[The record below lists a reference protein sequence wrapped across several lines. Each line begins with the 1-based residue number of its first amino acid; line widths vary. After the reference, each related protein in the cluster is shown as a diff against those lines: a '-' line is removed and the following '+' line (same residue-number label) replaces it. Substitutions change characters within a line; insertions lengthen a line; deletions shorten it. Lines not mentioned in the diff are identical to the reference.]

1 MELKQLEYFIHVA
14 ESASFTRASIELD
27 VAQPALSR
35 QVRLLEIELQQHLF
49 IRNGR
54 GVTMTDAG
62 KLLLE
67 HGRGILHQVART
79 REELSRTSGTLVGRV
94 ALGIP
99 PSLMK
104 SLAVPLTRAFRQQL
118 PYASLT
124 ISEGLSV
131 TMQESLA
138 SGRLD
143 IALLYNIAP
152 SPDIETTPL
161 IDEEMF
167 LIEPMV
173 QTGSSSKGK
182 SSKSTT
188 KATDT
193 VTLKELADVPL
204 IVPCRPNSIR
214 MLIESE
220 MAHIGYRP
228 KIALE
233 IDSVSAIL
241 ALVGDG
247 QGSAILTRNAANSLG
262 DTALFHIRKITSPAL
277 KSKLMLA
284 TCIRH
289 PTTLV
294 QQKFIALIQQEIG
307 VWLGSD

>member
-1 MELKQLEYFIHVA
+1 MELKQLEYFVHVA
-14 ESASFTRASIELD
+14 ESGSFTRASIELD
-27 VAQPALSR
+27 IAQPALSR

-54 GVTMTDAG
+54 GVTMTDAW

-79 REELSRTSGTLVGRV
+79 REELSRTNGTLVGRV

-104 SLAVPLTRAFRQQL
+104 SLAVPLTRAFRKQL
-118 PYASLT
+118 PHASLT

-131 TMQESLA
+131 TMQELLA

-161 IDEEMF
+161 IEEEMF
-167 LIEPMV
+167 LIEPV
-173 QTGSSSKGK
+173 GQKVNASARAPQPTSDGVN
-182 SSKSTT
+182 
-188 KATDT
+188 T
-193 VTLKELADVPL
+193 VSLKELAEVPL

-220 MAHIGYRP
+220 MANIGCRP

-241 ALVGDG
+241 ALVADG

-262 DTALFHIRKITSPAL
+262 DPRLFTIRQITSPLL

-294 QQKFIALIQQEIG
+294 QQRFIGMIQKEI
-307 VWLGSD
+307 VAWLSTD